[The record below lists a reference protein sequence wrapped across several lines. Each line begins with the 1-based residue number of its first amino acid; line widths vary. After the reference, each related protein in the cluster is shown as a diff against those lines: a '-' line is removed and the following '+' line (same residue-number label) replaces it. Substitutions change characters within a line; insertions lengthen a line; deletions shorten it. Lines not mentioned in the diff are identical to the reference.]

1 MPLTIQQAID
11 AIIADV
17 PGAPFPDTVDTVKIG
32 DPTQPLTG
40 IAITFLA
47 SYEVIQQAAQLG
59 ANLII
64 THEPTF
70 YGHLDDTDWLKED
83 PVYAAKRQLIEQ
95 HNLVIWRFHDYL
107 HSIPPD
113 ATLVGLLREL
123 EWEPYLQTDFQC
135 RIPPMTLGQLV
146 AHLKARLG
154 VESMRVVGDSDL
166 RCEYVCVLPGFI
178 GREVQIGVLGRPEV
192 NVVIVGEI
200 HEWETSEYARDA
212 VSLGQSKA
220 LIVLGHAASEE
231 PGMRAIIPWL
241 QERIPGVP
249 ITFVPTGRLLRSA

>member
-1 MPLTIQQAID
+1 MTLTIQQAID

-32 DPTQPLTG
+32 DPTQLLAG

-47 SYEVIQQAAQLG
+47 SYQVIQQAAQLG

-107 HSIPPD
+107 H
-113 ATLVGLLREL
+113 
-123 EWEPYLQTDFQC
+123 
-135 RIPPMTLGQLV
+135 
-146 AHLKARLG
+146 
-154 VESMRVVGDSDL
+154 
-166 RCEYVCVLPGFI
+166 
-178 GREVQIGVLGRPEV
+178 
-192 NVVIVGEI
+192 
-200 HEWETSEYARDA
+200 
-212 VSLGQSKA
+212 
-220 LIVLGHAASEE
+220 
-231 PGMRAIIPWL
+231 
-241 QERIPGVP
+241 
-249 ITFVPTGRLLRSA
+249 